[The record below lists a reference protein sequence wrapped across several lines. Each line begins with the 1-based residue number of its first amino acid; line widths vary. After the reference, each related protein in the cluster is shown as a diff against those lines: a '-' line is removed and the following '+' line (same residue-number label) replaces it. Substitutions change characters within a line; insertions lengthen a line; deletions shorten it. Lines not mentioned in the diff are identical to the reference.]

1 MDPTTRVTPDT
12 TQVPSTRANDELIMR
27 AFEASRKSLRWVF
40 SRLGFLELTIKN
52 ADQSEG
58 IAKINAI
65 ASVRST
71 YSRDIAVLSDKLR
84 TKGDPWSSEFR
95 IALQKALLLIRKN
108 LYENGLIVDE
118 GTAGRCDPECWG
130 GGIPFAAATP
140 WDPEPRIS
148 VCAAWFQ
155 MNEHLQRDVITHEFF
170 HLVGLIDKSVILN
183 TVDALDDA
191 NTMAQLVAYIHDRN
205 RWEDSSGLSKP
216 SVIYPAP

>member
-1 MDPTTRVTPDT
+1 MDPTSRVTPNA
-12 TQVPSTRANDELIMR
+12 TQVPFTWANDELIMR
-27 AFEASRKSLRWVF
+27 AFEASRISLRWVF
-40 SRLGFLELTIKN
+40 WRLGFLEQTIKN
-52 ADQSEG
+52 ADQLEG
-58 IAKINAI
+58 TAKIDAI

-95 IALQKALLLIRKN
+95 SALQKALLLIRKN

-191 NTMAQLVAYIHDRN
+191 NTMAQLVAYIHDRS
-205 RWEDSSGLSKP
+205 RWEDSGGLSKP
-216 SVIYPAP
+216 AVIYPAP